1 MSEGNGNGV
10 KGVVTFRVVLLAC
23 LAALGALSLRVL
35 NQLDTATN
43 IAIDVRTS
51 VAGLTVRVDSAEKEM
66 SRLRDWV
73 YRTRPTPNERPQP

>member
-1 MSEGNGNGV
+1 MSEGNGT
-10 KGVVTFRVVLLAC
+10 KGVVTFRVVLMVCMAV
-23 LAALGALSLRVL
+23 LGALSLRVL

-51 VAGLTVRVDSAEKEM
+51 VAGLTVRVDGAEREM

-73 YRTRPTPNERPQP
+73 YRTRPTQNERPQP